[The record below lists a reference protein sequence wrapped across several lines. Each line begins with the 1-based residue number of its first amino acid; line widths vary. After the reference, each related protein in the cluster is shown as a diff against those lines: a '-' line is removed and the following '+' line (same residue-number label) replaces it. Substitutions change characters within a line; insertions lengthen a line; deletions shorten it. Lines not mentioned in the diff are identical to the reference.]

1 MDENIT
7 KRMYNRARNKTENSL
22 KELIKKNG
30 YQAKFYYDQISEYML
45 YYDSLYILNKKM
57 KENSNNSQY
66 FDCLKEKRQV
76 TKEMRNILSFLKLEP
91 VEIGDPG
98 NGSQDEL

>member
-22 KELIKKNG
+22 KELLIKNG

-45 YYDSLYILNKKM
+45 YYDSLYIL
-57 KENSNNSQY
+57 
-66 FDCLKEKRQV
+66 V
-76 TKEMRNILSFLKLEP
+76 
-91 VEIGDPG
+91 VV
-98 NGSQDEL
+98 